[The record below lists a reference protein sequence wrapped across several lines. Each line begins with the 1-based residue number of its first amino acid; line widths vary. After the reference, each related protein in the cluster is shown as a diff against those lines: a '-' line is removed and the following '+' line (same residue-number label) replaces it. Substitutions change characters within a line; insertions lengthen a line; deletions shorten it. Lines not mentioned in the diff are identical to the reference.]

1 MAKMTIDALKTFV
14 ATYVAS
20 AKQAGA
26 WSASTDNLL
35 KLLDKVGQQ
44 ITLDGTFA
52 DKLPELDGND
62 LPLGKTIEEWFVDLV
77 LPQTYDATGANA
89 LAPSYPSV
97 EDAAYSYNLGR
108 RVIPTT
114 VPYDNVERAAL
125 SASDAGAMV
134 AKIIERLTNSYSLYT
149 YQQKKQLLANLI
161 TKANAATNKDT
172 LVQTLAI
179 PSDTTTS
186 EAFIKQVKADIE
198 SASFANEGHSLNNNL
213 IGAAPSLMLII
224 KKGVMPTVEV
234 DALAGAFH
242 AENLA
247 LPATIKVVD
256 DFGTDSTG
264 VYAMLVD
271 PRGIKLHRGYHA
283 IRENINGAGDFIN
296 YFDHSE
302 NTGFISKNTFVKVY
316 KAA

>member
-35 KLLDKVGQQ
+35 RLLDKVGQQ

-97 EDAAYSYNLGR
+97 EDAAYSYSLGR

-134 AKIIERLTNSYSLYT
+134 AKITERLTNSYSLYT
-149 YQQKKQLLANLI
+149 YQQKKQLLANLV
-161 TKANAATNKDT
+161 TKASAATNSAA

-179 PSDTTTS
+179 PADTTTS
-186 EAFIKQVKADIE
+186 EAFIKQVKADVE
-198 SASFANEGHSLNNNL
+198 AASFANEGHSLNNNL
-213 IGAAPSLMLII
+213 IGAAPSLVLVI
-224 KKGVMPTVEV
+224 KKGVMPVLEVE
-234 DALAGAFH
+234 ALAGAFH

-247 LPATIKVVD
+247 IPATIKVVD
-256 DFGTDSTG
+256 DFGDADSK
-264 VYAMLVD
+264 VYAMIID
-271 PRGIKLHRGYHA
+271 PRGVKLHRGYHA
-283 IRENINGAGDFIN
+283 IRDNVNGAGDFIN

-316 KAA
+316 EAA

>member
-97 EDAAYSYNLGR
+97 EDAAYSYSLGR

-161 TKANAATNKDT
+161 TKASAATNSAA
-172 LVQTLAI
+172 LVQTLDI
-179 PSDTTTS
+179 PADTATS
-186 EAFIKQVKADIE
+186 EALIKQVKADVE
-198 SASFANEGHSLNNNL
+198 AASFANEGHSLNNNL
-213 IGAAPSLMLII
+213 IGAAPSLVLVI
-224 KKGVMPTVEV
+224 KKGVMPVLEVE
-234 DALAGAFH
+234 ALAGAFH

-247 LPATIKVVD
+247 IPATIKVVD
-256 DFGTDSTG
+256 DFGNADPK
-264 VYAMLVD
+264 VYAMLID
-271 PRGIKLHRGYHA
+271 PRGVKLHRGYHA
-283 IRENINGAGDFIN
+283 IRDNANGAGDFIN

-316 KAA
+316 KTA

>member
-35 KLLDKVGQQ
+35 RLLDKVGQQ

-97 EDAAYSYNLGR
+97 EDAAYSYSLGR

-134 AKIIERLTNSYSLYT
+134 AKITERLTNSYSLYT

-161 TKANAATNKDT
+161 AKASAATNSAA

-179 PSDTTTS
+179 PADTATS
-186 EAFIKQVKADIE
+186 EAFIKQVKADVE
-198 SASFANEGHSLNNNL
+198 AASFANEGHSLNNNL
-213 IGAAPSLMLII
+213 IGAAPSLVLVI
-224 KKGVMPTVEV
+224 KKGVMPVLEVE
-234 DALAGAFH
+234 ALAGAFH

-247 LPATIKVVD
+247 IPATIKVVD
-256 DFGTDSTG
+256 DFGDADSK
-264 VYAMLVD
+264 VYAMIID
-271 PRGIKLHRGYHA
+271 PRGVKLHRGYHA
-283 IRENINGAGDFIN
+283 IRDNVNGAGDFIN

-316 KAA
+316 KTA

>member
-35 KLLDKVGQQ
+35 RLLDKVGQQ
-44 ITLDGTFA
+44 IMLDGTFA

-62 LPLGKTIEEWFVDLV
+62 LSLGKTIEEWFVDLV
-77 LPQTYDATGANA
+77 LPQAYDATGANA

-97 EDAAYSYNLGR
+97 EDAAYSYSLGR

-114 VPYDNVERAAL
+114 VPYDSVERAAL

-134 AKIIERLTNSYSLYT
+134 AKITERLTNSYSLYT
-149 YQQKKQLLANLI
+149 YQQKKQLLANLVK
-161 TKANAATNKDT
+161 KAEAAANKAT

-179 PSDTTTS
+179 PADTATS
-186 EAFIKQVKADIE
+186 EEFIKQVKADVE
-198 SASFANEGHSLNNNL
+198 AASFANEGHSLNNNL
-213 IGAAPSLMLII
+213 IGAAPSLVLAI
-224 KKGVMPTVEV
+224 KKGVMPVLEVE
-234 DALAGAFH
+234 ALAGAFH

-247 LPATIKVVD
+247 IPATIKVVD
-256 DFGTDSTG
+256 DFGDADSK
-264 VYAMLVD
+264 VYAMLID
-271 PRGIKLHRGYHA
+271 PRGVKLHRGYHV
-283 IRENINGAGDFIN
+283 IRDNANGAGDFIN

>member
-14 ATYVAS
+14 ATYVAA

-35 KLLDKVGQQ
+35 RLLDKVGQQ

-97 EDAAYSYNLGR
+97 EDAAYSYSLGR

-134 AKIIERLTNSYSLYT
+134 AKITERLTNSYSLYT

-161 TKANAATNKDT
+161 AKAGAATNKAT

-179 PSDTTTS
+179 PADTATS
-186 EAFIKQVKADIE
+186 EEFIKQVKADVE
-198 SASFANEGHSLNNNL
+198 AASFANEGHSLNNNL
-213 IGAAPSLMLII
+213 IGAAPSLVLVI
-224 KKGVMPTVEV
+224 KKGVMPVLEVE
-234 DALAGAFH
+234 ALAGAFH

-247 LPATIKVVD
+247 IPATIKVVD
-256 DFGTDSTG
+256 DFGDADSK
-264 VYAMLVD
+264 VYAMLID
-271 PRGIKLHRGYHA
+271 PRGVKLHRGYHA
-283 IRENINGAGDFIN
+283 IRDNVNGAGDFIN